1 MSTTETELMEN
12 QEIETKRT
20 KEEATSEIPTHYE
33 EKKKKHFIRRI
44 ARSDF
49 GSNVIVK
56 RIALVLAV
64 LLITGFVITNLDS
77 LVSEKTYV
85 TLLDYLMIFTQPE
98 FLVYVLIGFIAQII
112 DGALGMAYGASSM
125 TMLTSYGVT
134 SSIANSCVKLSEVFT
149 TSASGFSHWK
159 LGNIN
164 KKLVKNL
171 ILPGVIGATLGAIT
185 IAYVDS
191 IEGLSKKY
199 VKPVIS
205 IYILLLGVY
214 IIYKALRK
222 KEKKKKTQNL
232 SLLASFGGFMDAAGG
247 GGWGPIVTSTLIS
260 RGRNPKYTIGSVNLS
275 EFFIALTSAV
285 IITIIIGLEEWQVGG
300 GIKVVLGLIIGGII
314 AAPMG
319 AIVASKV
326 KAKPMMLTVGTLIII
341 VNMMNIYKAW
351 LK

>member
-1 MSTTETELMEN
+1 MTTQDEVTEEQKHPLKE
-12 QEIETKRT
+12 
-20 KEEATSEIPTHYE
+20 KEETASSSQPVKH
-33 EKKKKHFIRRI
+33 KKPHFIRKI
-44 ARSDF
+44 TRSDF
-49 GSNVIVK
+49 GSKVITK
-56 RIALVLAV
+56 RISLILAV
-64 LLITGFVITNLDS
+64 LFIFGAALS
-77 LVSEKTYV
+77 YV
-85 TLLDYLMIFTQPE
+85 RTSISDEAYNEFLEFLLTFTQPE
-98 FLVYVLIGFIAQII
+98 FLAYVLIGFIAQVI

-125 TMLTSYGVT
+125 TMLTSYGIS
-134 SSIANSCVKLSEVFT
+134 SSIANSCIKLSEVFT

-171 ILPGVIGATLGAIT
+171 IVPGVIGAIFGAIT

-191 IEGLSKKY
+191 IEGMSKKY

-205 IYILLLGVY
+205 IYILILGIY

-232 SLLASFGGFMDAAGG
+232 SILASFGGFMDAAGG

-260 RGRNPKYTIGSVNLS
+260 KGRNPKYTIGSVNLS
-275 EFFIALTSAV
+275 EFFIALTSAI

-300 GIKVVLGLIIGGII
+300 GLKVVIGLIFGGII

-319 AIVASKV
+319 ALVASRV
-326 KAKPMMLTVGTLIII
+326 KAKPMMLIVGSLIII
-341 VNMMNIYKAW
+341 VNMLNIYKAW
-351 LK
+351 FK

>member
-1 MSTTETELMEN
+1 MNTTDEIIEDQTTENL
-12 QEIETKRT
+12 QSKDGKSGIEYPAR
-20 KEEATSEIPTHYE
+20 
-33 EKKKKHFIRRI
+33 EKKNKHFIRKI
-44 ARSDF
+44 TRSDF
-49 GSNVIVK
+49 GSNVIV
-56 RIALVLAV
+56 RRLSLVLGV
-64 LLITGFVITNLDS
+64 LLLLGVSISYIKTN
-77 LVSEKTYV
+77 VSTETYNRV
-85 TLLDYLMIFTQPE
+85 TDFLLTFTQPE
-98 FLVYVLIGFIAQII
+98 FLIYVFIGFIAQMI

-171 ILPGVIGATLGAIT
+171 IIPGVIGAIFGAIL

-191 IEGLSKKY
+191 IESVSKKF

-205 IYILLLGVY
+205 IYILMLGIY
-214 IIYKALRK
+214 IIFKALRK
-222 KEKKKKTQNL
+222 KEKKKKTEKL
-232 SLLASFGGFMDAAGG
+232 GALAAFGGFMDAAGG

-260 RGRNPKYTIGSVNLS
+260 KGRNPKYTIGSVNLS
-275 EFFIALTSAV
+275 EFFIALTSAI
-285 IITIIIGLEEWQVGG
+285 IITLIIGLEEWQVGG
-300 GIKVVLGLIIGGII
+300 GIKVVLGLIVGGIV

-319 AIVASKV
+319 ALLASRI

-341 VNMMNIYKAW
+341 VNLINIYKAW
-351 LK
+351 FK

>member
-1 MSTTETELMEN
+1 MSTETELMEN
-12 QEIETKRT
+12 QEIETQGA
-20 KEEATSEIPTHYE
+20 KETASEIPTHQ

-77 LVSEKTYV
+77 FVSEKTYV
-85 TLLDYLMIFTQPE
+85 TLLDYLSIFTQPE

-171 ILPGVIGATLGAIT
+171 ILPGVIGATFGAIT

-191 IEGLSKKY
+191 IEGFSKKY
-199 VKPVIS
+199 VKPIIS

-326 KAKPMMLTVGTLIII
+326 KAKPMMLTVGTLIIV
-341 VNMMNIYKAW
+341 VNLMNIYKAW